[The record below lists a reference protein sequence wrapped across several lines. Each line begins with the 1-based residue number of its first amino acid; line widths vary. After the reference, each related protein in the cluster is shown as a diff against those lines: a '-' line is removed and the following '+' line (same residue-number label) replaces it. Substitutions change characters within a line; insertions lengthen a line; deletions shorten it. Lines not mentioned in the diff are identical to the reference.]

1 MPAKWFICPDG
12 EQIEMNSCI
21 EKGCRIATEFPA
33 GRCLS
38 RRTLTLISEQRPW
51 NGTPS
56 TTQLLKCTREAYLE
70 ITQDYAI
77 DPQDELWRVHGS
89 RAHFALEQY
98 NDNALSEER
107 LYDERSSGAFD
118 YYDDG
123 TLYDTKTW
131 GSYKIMKA
139 LGMYQVEV
147 ETGEILK
154 SGPNKGK
161 PKTKKEWRTDGKP
174 DLFDQEMQLNDY
186 RMKLEAAGFPVNEM
200 LIEALARDGSTWIAG
215 SRGVQKNGILI
226 PVRRLPDDEVKAY
239 FGTKNAALMSALNNY
254 SLPPCGNEQETWK
267 GRKCEKYCR
276 VSDYCRAAQQRKEAG
291 LNGTDHSIEH
301 H

>member
-1 MPAKWFICPDG
+1 MPAKWYICPDG
-12 EQIEMNSCI
+12 DRIEMQDCI
-21 EKGCRIATEFPA
+21 ENGCRLASEFPA

-38 RRTLTLISEQRPW
+38 RRTLTLIAEQRPW
-51 NGTPS
+51 TGKPS

-70 ITQDYAI
+70 ITEDYAI

-107 LYDERSSGAFD
+107 LHDEISSGAFD

-147 ETGEILK
+147 DTGEIYK
-154 SGPNKGK
+154 SGAKKGQ
-161 PKTKKEWRTDGKP
+161 PKTRKEWRTDGTP
-174 DLFDQEMQLNDY
+174 DLFDQEMQMNDY
-186 RMKLEAAGFPVNEM
+186 RMKLEAAGFPVTNM
-200 LIEALARDGSTWIAG
+200 VIEALARDGNTWIAN
-215 SRGVQKNGILI
+215 SRGVQKNGVLI
-226 PVRRLPDDEVKAY
+226 PVRKLPDEEVKAY
-239 FGTKNAALMSALNNY
+239 FERKRDALLQALETGT
-254 SLPPCGNEQETWK
+254 LPPCGNDQETWE
-267 GRKCEKYCR
+267 GRKCDKYCR
-276 VSDYCRAAQQRKEAG
+276 VSEYCQAAKQQKEAV
-291 LNGTDHSIEH
+291 
-301 H
+301 